1 VPDNSGIRSKNPK
14 EENINAK
21 KRTYKKKTMWRNN
34 IIQTSSSED
43 QIGKKESNNQNSHIH
58 HHDDPTGK
66 ITKIMN
72 IKSQISS
79 RKIF

>member
-1 VPDNSGIRSKNPK
+1 
-14 EENINAK
+14 
-21 KRTYKKKTMWRNN
+21 MWRNN

-58 HHDDPTGK
+58 HDDDPTGQ

-79 RKIF
+79 RKIFWNKPIWIRIIIAIQLI